1 MSRACSYASP
11 AIHTSQKLVPLNS
24 GHADL
29 IMRLRVNRAVTFA
42 LEIAMDE
49 LACKLNMDPIQLRL
63 KNYAEKDPT
72 SNKPFS
78 EQKFASVLCPGCGTL
93 SAGLSAILSL
103 DPPRKGHRVDRVG
116 HGNGYLFGQSLGRVG
131 AGSI

>member
-1 MSRACSYASP
+1 MLYASP
-11 AIHTSQKLVPLNS
+11 AIETSQRLVPLNV
-24 GHADL
+24 GTPTFQ
-29 IMRLRVNRAVTFA
+29 RAPGESTGTFA

-78 EQKFASVLCPGCGTL
+78 SKNLRECYAAGRGALRLGEAQSAAALHAARGT
-93 SAGLSAILSL
+93 S
-103 DPPRKGHRVDRVG
+103 
-116 HGNGYLFGQSLGRVG
+116 
-131 AGSI
+131 